1 MKIYDLL
8 NDTKKDAKDY
18 APGGSVLPPMPM
30 GVTKCKLDANE
41 NQLGPSSKVVESMKA
56 DLDDMYLYPLEQ
68 VSLTRKA
75 IAKWQGFNPENV
87 VLASGSSSL
96 IFGIAD
102 MFLNPGDE
110 IVMCTPTYV
119 SYTLFA
125 SRYGITLVD
134 VPNKDFASDTHAMLD
149 AITPKT
155 KLAIIVNPNNPTGAK
170 VSNADMCYFIENL
183 PEHVI
188 AVIDE
193 AYFEW
198 VDDST
203 HMTMME
209 YVHKNKNV
217 IVLRTF
223 SKLFGLAGLRL
234 GYAITTKE
242 IQEHLVK
249 TELNYGPSRLVLKA
263 ARVAI
268 EDKEYIARS
277 IKNNTDGRNY
287 LSKEL
292 RSFGFDIVESSA
304 SFIYFAPHMDT
315 KQLILD
321 LNQRGVII
329 RGFGETYV
337 RVSIGR
343 PEQNEQFVNALKDIL
358 NK

>member
-8 NDTKKDAKDY
+8 NDIKKDAQDY
-18 APGGSVLPPMPM
+18 APGGSALPPMPA

-41 NQLGPSSKVVESMKA
+41 NQLGPSKKVVDTMKE
-56 DLDDMYLYPLEQ
+56 DLDNMYLYPLEQ
-68 VSLTRKA
+68 MRLTRDA
-75 IAKWQGFNPENV
+75 IASWQGFDPQNV

-96 IFGIAD
+96 ILGVAE

-119 SYTLFA
+119 TYTLLS
-125 SRYGITLVD
+125 SRYGAKLVT
-134 VPNKDFASDTHAMLD
+134 VPNIDFASDVHSMLN
-149 AITPKT
+149 AITDKT

-170 VSNADMCYFIENL
+170 VSNEDMCYFIEHL

-198 VDDST
+198 VDDAS
-203 HMTMME
+203 HMTMMK
-209 YVHKNKNV
+209 YVHENRNV

-249 TELNYGPSRLVLKA
+249 TELNYGPSRLILKA
-263 ARVAI
+263 ARAAI
-268 EDKEYIARS
+268 EDKEYIQKS

-287 LSKEL
+287 LNKEL
-292 RSFGFDIVESSA
+292 RALGFDVVESSA
-304 SFIYFAPHMDT
+304 SFIYFAPHVDT

-329 RGFGETYV
+329 RGFGETYS

-343 PEQNEQFVNALKDIL
+343 PEQNEQFINALKDIL
-358 NK
+358 KK